1 MTWCWLA
8 RTEHAPDGG
17 LAAAGLHA
25 PGGTPSGW
33 LAVWPAGR
41 QPTRDAVRMDA
52 RLVDPGGD
60 AAWISLV
67 LPDRDRAPIFD
78 DIAVSGALRAVLAG
92 SAPDGVSTLVRDATH
107 FAGAVTVRRRDAA
120 FLRADPFARVAPAEI
135 LRVDAGLF
143 GRVPPPAGPVTQRY
157 SGKPWP
163 LAGF

>member
-1 MTWCWLA
+1 VTWCWLA
-8 RTEHAPDGG
+8 RTGQPPEGA
-17 LAAAGLHA
+17 LAAAELHA
-25 PGGTPSGW
+25 PGGTPAGW

-41 QPTRDAVRMDA
+41 KPTRDAVRMDG
-52 RLVDPGGD
+52 RLVDPGGA

-67 LPDRDRAPIFD
+67 LPDRDHAPIFD
-78 DIAVSGALRAVLAG
+78 DTAVSGALRAVLAG
-92 SAPDGVSTLVRDATH
+92 PASDGVSTLVRDATH

-120 FLRADPFARVAPAEI
+120 FLGADPFARVAAAEI
-135 LRVDAGLF
+135 LRVGAGLF